1 MSYDQ
6 AQAFR
11 NFQNTARAFYQ
22 KNWTAWF
29 CGRPDLKPAQLR
41 FALVDA
47 TFASGSDPYFS
58 LSLNEI
64 YLPVADGDLE
74 DYASSDYREADILG
88 RWTKWKMELV
98 HEMLHEWQQ
107 RKPCAATPAA
117 TALNQNHRRHFQGPG
132 HGDDFYQAIIEQ
144 APYFQM
150 TPQQLLDAI

>member
-1 MSYDQ
+1 MLDEQ

-11 NFQNTARAFYQ
+11 IFQNTAEAFYH
-22 KNWTAWF
+22 KTRTAWF
-29 CGRPDLKPAQLR
+29 VGRSDLQPAQLR

-47 TFASGSDPYFS
+47 TAAIGCDPYFS

-74 DYASSDYREADILG
+74 DYANSGYREADIFG

-107 RKPCAATPAA
+107 RKPCVATPAA
-117 TALNQNHRRHFQGPG
+117 TLLNQSHRRHFQGQG

-150 TPQQLLDAI
+150 TPDQLLAAI